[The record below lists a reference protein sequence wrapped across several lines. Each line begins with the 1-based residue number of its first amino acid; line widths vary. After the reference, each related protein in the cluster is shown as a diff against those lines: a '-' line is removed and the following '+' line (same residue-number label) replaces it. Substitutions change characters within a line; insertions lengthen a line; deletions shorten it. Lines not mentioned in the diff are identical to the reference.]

1 MISKLVL
8 SHFILV
14 ESAEIVFD
22 PHFNIVTGETGAG
35 KTAIMQ
41 ALCLAVGA
49 RADTSLIRQGSQKA
63 VVQAAFDISS
73 LPSLYPLLE
82 NAGIDF
88 DPKEELI
95 IRREITREGKNRVFI
110 NCQLIALPFL
120 QKIGSRLIDFVGTDA
135 LHALRT
141 SEFQRS
147 LLDTYANLHDTLSRF
162 QRAFE
167 EEKRLYARYEA
178 LQTKEQGR
186 EKQEEL
192 LRQELE
198 EIESVNCKE
207 AEEETLFQELQR
219 ITHSQEINEKLKE
232 ILDRLINTPSAVLL
246 QLNRMEK
253 SLESLLKIDPNFSE
267 PCTLIQQAL
276 LSLQEAHLQLNS
288 FFTKQQLDPY
298 TIERLENRLAS
309 ITKLKK
315 KYGKTLGEIQAYKEK
330 ILHELSQYD
339 TLSVNFQEVQQTLVE
354 AQAVTT
360 GYAQL
365 LTSQREQ
372 AARQLEIQ
380 LSEHLQSLNMSKAQ
394 VKIALSAQGRTLE
407 GEDHVQFWLIANPG
421 ENPSLV
427 REHASGV
434 ELSRLFLAIKL
445 VLAHKNQT
453 PTLIFDE
460 IDANIGGKTASI
472 IGEKLA
478 ELGSVRQVLCI
489 THFPQVA
496 AKASSHIC
504 VRKELHEER
513 TVTQITLLTPKMRQE
528 ELLRMLGGEKI
539 EIQSNS
545 TA

>member
-1 MISKLVL
+1 M
-8 SHFILV
+8 
-14 ESAEIVFD
+14 
-22 PHFNIVTGETGAG
+22 
-35 KTAIMQ
+35 
-41 ALCLAVGA
+41 
-49 RADTSLIRQGSQKA
+49 
-63 VVQAAFDISS
+63 
-73 LPSLYPLLE
+73 
-82 NAGIDF
+82 
-88 DPKEELI
+88 
-95 IRREITREGKNRVFI
+95 
-110 NCQLIALPFL
+110 
-120 QKIGSRLIDFVGTDA
+120 
-135 LHALRT
+135 
-141 SEFQRS
+141 
-147 LLDTYANLHDTLSRF
+147 
-162 QRAFE
+162 
-167 EEKRLYARYEA
+167 
-178 LQTKEQGR
+178 
-186 EKQEEL
+186 
-192 LRQELE
+192 
-198 EIESVNCKE
+198 
-207 AEEETLFQELQR
+207 
-219 ITHSQEINEKLKE
+219 
-232 ILDRLINTPSAVLL
+232 
-246 QLNRMEK
+246 
-253 SLESLLKIDPNFSE
+253 
-267 PCTLIQQAL
+267 
-276 LSLQEAHLQLNS
+276 NS

-427 REHASGV
+427 REHASGG

-445 VLAHKNQT
+445 VLADKNQT

-472 IGEKLA
+472 IGERLA